1 MTIQLCRIDQKLP
14 DLASSCSSEL
24 SLEREGCISSPGEVA
39 NVHNHMLQINSA
51 LQITRFIIRMA
62 HLLHTASVYSTNRG
76 GWGGEGGQ

>member
-1 MTIQLCRIDQKLP
+1 MSITI
-14 DLASSCSSEL
+14 
-24 SLEREGCISSPGEVA
+24 
-39 NVHNHMLQINSA
+39 MLQINSA